1 MRANKTNFSL
11 NASDLEVAR
20 VLGLGGSCH
29 SAGTFNFLYSLFTIH
44 HSLFTNH
51 LSLFSSPSSLRRA
64 DCQPYIRTAF
74 LFLLLLSP
82 CQGGLRQS
90 REGVD
95 TLLLAIE
102 QVESSGRT
110 NAVGDGGRAVGCL
123 QIHKIMVDDINRI
136 LGRREFFY
144 RDRMDRKKSFIMAG
158 IYLGHYGKGK
168 TREQQARIWNG
179 GPNGHKKQSTLQYAA
194 KVTNVAQASRLRVNK

>member
-1 MRANKTNFSL
+1 MRAAKTNVSL
-11 NASDLEVAR
+11 NASDLEVASFF
-20 VLGLGGSCH
+20 GLGGSCP
-29 SAGTFNFLYSLFTIH
+29 SAGTFNSLC
-44 HSLFTNH
+44 SLITNN

-179 GPNGHKKQSTLQYAA
+179 GPRGHKKQSTLQYAE
-194 KVTNVAQASRLRVNK
+194 KIKIHYKPQSSVRG